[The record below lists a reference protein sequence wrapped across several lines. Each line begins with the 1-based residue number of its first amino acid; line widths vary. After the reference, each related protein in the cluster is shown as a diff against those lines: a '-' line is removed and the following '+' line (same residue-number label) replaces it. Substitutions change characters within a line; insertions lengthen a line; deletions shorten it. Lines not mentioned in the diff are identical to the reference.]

1 MIKRFLLSNTFL
13 FLALLVY
20 GQTDP
25 VRESTY
31 HFTIKERE
39 LTGPGADTLK
49 AYISKSQFFLLGEE
63 HDMTELQMLTADLMP
78 FLKSSGY
85 RHFALEIGSLAAERL
100 SSIYRKKES
109 LMKFNSRY
117 YKHFNSGPFGFFDGK
132 EEEVFLNAALDNNF
146 KLWGIDYESHG
157 APLYILDELYAG
169 SQAKPILKNTY
180 QKAAQYIID
189 EYAKDL
195 ITIKYP
201 IYSKMLHSAELA
213 AFFQAVP
220 ANRSNQKLMEE
231 LILSWKIRDEERN
244 NKWYARV
251 ENMKKSFIRQYKD
264 EAKKKE
270 LPKVFIKLGAV
281 HTARGTSSSGFPEV
295 GNTIYELANYSNTQ
309 AFSIISFAR
318 YRKDEQG
325 NISDLLEPEDEALLK
340 YTNKDS
346 WSLINLKQLNEAR
359 LEGKINLSKEVIG
372 YIQKYDMM
380 LIPPATTRMQPNFIR

>member
-1 MIKRFLLSNTFL
+1 MIKRFLLSNIL
-13 FLALLVY
+13 LCLAILVY
-20 GQTDP
+20 GQADP
-25 VRESTY
+25 VREATY
-31 HFTIKERE
+31 HFTIKEKK

-49 AYISKSQFFLLGEE
+49 AHISRSQFFLIGEE

-78 FLKSSGY
+78 FLRSSGY
-85 RHFALEIGSLAAERL
+85 RHFALEIGSLAAEKL
-100 SSIYRKKES
+100 SSIHRKKES
-109 LMKFNSRY
+109 LMKFNSKY
-117 YKHFNSGPFGFFDGK
+117 YKYFNSGPFGFFDGK

-169 SQAKPILKNTY
+169 SPAKPSINAVY
-180 QKAAQYIID
+180 QKASRYVID

-195 ITIKYP
+195 VTKKYP

-213 AFFQAVP
+213 AFFKAIP
-220 ANRSNQKLMEE
+220 ATVSNQKLTKE
-231 LILSWKIRDEERN
+231 LILSWKIRDEERSN
-244 NKWYARV
+244 NWFARV
-251 ENMKKSFIRQYKD
+251 ENMKKSFIRQYKE

-270 LPKVFIKLGAV
+270 LPKVFVKLGAV
-281 HTARGTSSSGFPEV
+281 HTARGSSSSGFPEV
-295 GNTIYELANYSNTQ
+295 GNTIYELANYSSTQ

-346 WSLINLKQLNEAR
+346 WSLINLKELNKAR

-372 YIQKYDMM
+372 YVQKYDMM